1 MDTIGKLAV
10 AHPIVVGGVVVT
22 VAVAIYGSTL
32 YYFDRVH
39 KREMDQIERL
49 MATGKFIVSC
59 VLNKLH
65 STL

>member
-22 VAVAIYGSTL
+22 VAIVGSTL

-49 MATGKFIVSC
+49 MATGKFIVSG

-65 STL
+65 SIL